1 MAVKPDNILY
11 GVGDRVRLPLALG
24 MGVQHCLV
32 MSSTLVLAAI
42 LVDVIGGTSEMAHQ
56 LVRLSMIA
64 AGIGTILQSLKRGP
78 VGSGYLCPNLV
89 GPAFMPAS
97 VLAAKTGGLSLVF
110 GMIIVAGLFQAVL
123 SRFVHKLRAVLPP
136 EVTGVIV
143 AMVGVSLVPVGVANL
158 AGIGEGDTTTRIED
172 LGLGLFTLFVMI
184 AVTIWGRGRLHLFS
198 VLIGVAA
205 GYAVGFAF
213 DLGVDYGDQMTDL
226 KVFEVPPF
234 HLPTNLKFD
243 PALLI
248 PFLIAGLASLI
259 KGVGDLST
267 AQKIND
273 ETWVT
278 PEMGSIRG
286 GVLADALAVLS
297 AGLLGGMAQST
308 SSSNVGVS
316 LATGVTSRY
325 IGFSAGA
332 LFIIFAFF
340 PVFSLVFVAMAD
352 PVKGAILIFA
362 ACFMIVSGLQLVMS
376 RMLDARKIFVV
387 GVAISA
393 GLSVDMLPQLYVAAP
408 PALQSFTTS
417 SFAFSTVVAVVLNLI
432 FRIGISRRATLEL
445 TPSVDAAN
453 AVFRFLHDQGGA
465 WGARTDVVKRA
476 TDALTEFVDVAA
488 PMDRVDNKIRINARY
503 DQVHLDLYLLYGGK
517 PIDMPLTPPRPDSI
531 DDSADILRQLSGYMI
546 RSAANQ
552 VSATRRDGVNMLHL
566 RFLH

>member
-1 MAVKPDNILY
+1 MAVKPNNIQY
-11 GVGDRVRLPLALG
+11 GVGDRVSLPLALG

-42 LVDVIGGTSEMAHQ
+42 LVDVAGGTSEMALQ

-64 AGIGTILQSLKRGP
+64 AGIGTILQSLKGGP

-97 VLAAKTGGLSLVF
+97 VLAAKTGGLSTVF
-110 GMIIVAGLFQAVL
+110 GMIVVTGLFQAVL
-123 SRFVHKLRAVLPP
+123 SRFVHKLRVVLPP

-143 AMVGVSLVPVGVANL
+143 AMVGVSLVPVGVTNL
-158 AGIGEGDTTTRIED
+158 AGLGEGDTTTRIDE
-172 LGLGLFTLFVMI
+172 LGLGLFTLFVMV
-184 AVTIWGRGRLHLFS
+184 AVTIWGKGSLHLFS
-198 VLIGVAA
+198 VLIGVVT
-205 GYAVGFAF
+205 GYVLSFTLDIGA
-213 DLGVDYGDQMTDL
+213 DYGLLTSDL
-226 KVFEVPPF
+226 KIFEVPKP
-234 HLPTNLKFD
+234 HLPTDLQLD
-243 PALLI
+243 LTLLV

-278 PEMGSIRG
+278 PEMGSIRR
-286 GVLADALAVLS
+286 GVLADALAVVS
-297 AGLLGGMAQST
+297 AGLIGGMAQST

-332 LFIIFAFF
+332 LFIVCAFF
-340 PVFSLVFVAMAD
+340 PVFSLIFVAMAD
-352 PVKGAILIFA
+352 PVKGAVLIFA

-387 GVAISA
+387 GAAISA

-408 PALQSFTTS
+408 AALQSFTTS

-445 TPSVDAAN
+445 TPGIDSAK
-453 AVFRFLHDQGGA
+453 AVLRFLNDQGAA
-465 WGARTDVVKRA
+465 WGARADVVKRA

-488 PMDRVDNKIRINARY
+488 PMDRVGNKIRINARY
-503 DQVHLDLYLLYGGK
+503 DQLHLDLFLLYGGE
-517 PIDMPLTPPRPDSI
+517 PIDLPLTPPRPDAI
-531 DDSADILRQLSGYMI
+531 DDSADVLRQLSGYMI
-546 RSAANQ
+546 RTAASQ
-552 VSATRRDGVNMLHL
+552 VNATRRGDLNMLHL